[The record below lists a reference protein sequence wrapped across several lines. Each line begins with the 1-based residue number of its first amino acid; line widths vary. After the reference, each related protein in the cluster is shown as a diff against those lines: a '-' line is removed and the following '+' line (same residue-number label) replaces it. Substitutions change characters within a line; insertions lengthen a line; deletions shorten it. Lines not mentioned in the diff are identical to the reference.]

1 MSADR
6 LAEIRARWAQTT
18 PGPWLWDGSPTQ
30 PAALFNPHEGVII
43 FEAAGEDR
51 MRWPSPNRVTDQS
64 AIAAAPE
71 DIAWLCAEVERQ
83 AKLLTAAHHAL
94 RSYQYHNASPDLA
107 REVADAIEGQP
118 AP

>member
-64 AIAAAPE
+64 AIAHAPE
-71 DIAWLCAEVERQ
+71 DIAWLCAEVER
-83 AKLLTAAHHAL
+83 L
-94 RSYQYHNASPDLA
+94 REAM
-107 REVADAIEGQP
+107 
-118 AP
+118 